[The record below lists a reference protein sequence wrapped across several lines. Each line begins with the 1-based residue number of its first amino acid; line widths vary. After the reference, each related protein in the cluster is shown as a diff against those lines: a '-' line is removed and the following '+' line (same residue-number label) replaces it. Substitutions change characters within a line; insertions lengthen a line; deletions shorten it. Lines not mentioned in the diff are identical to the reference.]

1 LLLGVGDVLTALTVQ
16 LGSMVAVDVV
26 PNSRGGR
33 GWLTSVHV
41 GSERGSESSRGG
53 ERGSGRPCANA
64 GVVSSSK
71 IQPKNPAGAKR
82 RCDSHSVQ
90 DRPNMAPSFSTRR
103 IPAMSHSSRP
113 VEIGAIP
120 FVARIL
126 NCANPLRL
134 PAERVD
140 DNACEKLLPGKFFA

>member
-71 IQPKNPAGAKR
+71 IQPKNPAGAKSEHGAVLFNTADTGDVSTFPAR
-82 RCDSHSVQ
+82 RNRKQFHS
-90 DRPNMAPSFSTRR
+90 
-103 IPAMSHSSRP
+103 
-113 VEIGAIP
+113 
-120 FVARIL
+120 
-126 NCANPLRL
+126 
-134 PAERVD
+134 
-140 DNACEKLLPGKFFA
+140 